1 MRTLIIELPEHIYEW
16 LARQD
21 EGAERHAEGMLIGE
35 IEGSIFNDSTLTPPH
50 DSSDLP
56 F

>member
-1 MRTLIIELPEHIYEW
+1 MKTLTIELPEHIYEW

-21 EGAERHAEGMLIGE
+21 EGAERHAAGMLIAE
-35 IEGSIFNDSTLTPPH
+35 IEGSIFNDNAIYGTE